1 MNADLSSRVHGLRL
15 VQPIKI
21 LVLTDIRVVD
31 DTADVVEEVLGR
43 EVASTIQLG
52 VHPLEVDVVQPRWRR
67 RRRRRLLLLN
77 NAFHVIGSG
86 SLHLFALLCD
96 LDDTVGM
103 LMDLN
108 ALLDLLLHRLWCW
121 LRRLRVK
128 VVLFLRLIS
137 ASLLHR

>member
-1 MNADLSSRVHGLRL
+1 M
-15 VQPIKI
+15 
-21 LVLTDIRVVD
+21 
-31 DTADVVEEVLGR
+31 
-43 EVASTIQLG
+43 
-52 VHPLEVDVVQPRWRR
+52 
-67 RRRRRLLLLN
+67 LLLN
-77 NAFHVIGSG
+77 DAFHAIGSG

-96 LDDTVGM
+96 FDDTVGM
-103 LMDLN
+103 LVDLN